1 MEKRPAEEY
10 RRKHCGDSA
19 LEGAAAMS
27 TVIEPQPALD
37 EASGQRVI
45 QAFGAYAADKPLEA
59 IAIERR
65 EPGPRDVQIE
75 IAFCGVCHS
84 DLHTVKSEWAGT
96 RYPCV
101 PGHEIVG
108 HVSAVGSEV
117 SGFKVGDTVGVGC
130 LVDSCQRCSACAEG
144 LEQFCEN
151 GNTQTYNS
159 PTADP
164 PGHTL
169 GGYSQRIVVN
179 EKFVLRIAHPEE
191 QLAAVA
197 PLLCAGITTYSPLRH
212 WQAGP
217 GKKVGIVGIGGLGHM
232 GVKLAHAMGAHTVAF
247 TTSEG
252 KRQDALDLGADEV
265 IISRDAE
272 DMGKHMGSFDFI
284 LDTVGAS
291 HDLNP
296 YLALLKRDGTLCL
309 VGAPEH
315 PHPSPAVFM
324 LIFGRKSIAGSL
336 IGGLPETQEM
346 LDFCAERGI
355 VSDIEMIRAEQINEA
370 YERMLK
376 SDVKYRF
383 VIDSGSLAQERT
395 EQIPG

>member
-1 MEKRPAEEY
+1 
-10 RRKHCGDSA
+10 
-19 LEGAAAMS
+19 MS
-27 TVIEPQPALD
+27 TVIEPQPALN
-37 EASGQRVI
+37 EADDPRAVR
-45 QAFGAYAADKPLEA
+45 AYGAHAADQPLEA

-75 IAFCGVCHS
+75 IAYCGVCHS

-108 HVSAVGSEV
+108 EVSAVGTEV
-117 SGFKVGDTVGVGC
+117 SRFKVGDTVGVGC
-130 LVDSCQRCSACAEG
+130 LVDSCQSCSACSEG
-144 LEQFCEN
+144 LEQFCEK
-151 GNTQTYNS
+151 GATQTYNS
-159 PTADP
+159 PTQDP

-179 EKFVLRIAHPEE
+179 DRFVLKITHPKE

-212 WQAGP
+212 WNAGP
-217 GKKVGIVGIGGLGHM
+217 GKTVGIVGIGGLGHM

-247 TTSEG
+247 TTSES

-272 DMGKHMGSFDFI
+272 DMSRHAGSFDFI

-296 YLALLKRDGTLCL
+296 YLMLLKRDGTLCL

-315 PHPSPAVFM
+315 PHPSPAVFA

-355 VSDIEMIRAEQINEA
+355 VSDIEMIPAQDINQA

-383 VIDSGSLAQERT
+383 VIDSASLAS
-395 EQIPG
+395 